1 MDAGDYTGDA
11 TVPGRMQTD
20 ALVEAMNGL
29 GYQVAN
35 LSQRELLHGY
45 DAFLQWKK
53 KSRFELISANLV
65 WQDTGEPLVAP
76 TTVRKVALRDGAK
89 AREVRIGF
97 IGLTR
102 NNPAFQKEGPG
113 GRRIVTVDPFAAA
126 EKLVPALKAKSD
138 IIVAL
143 SSLDVNE
150 ARLLPKRAK
159 EIDLVL
165 GGNGA
170 MQTRTDDFP
179 EDSKIGKASILYVG
193 DQGKFMG
200 EVRLVVD
207 ARKALASTQRAL
219 IGLTRDWPEDET
231 LAKLMET
238 TKLAI
243 NDYNK
248 AQTEAASPFAAPPAA
263 GPAAAPPPGHAAA
276 PAGTPGGAAAGGG
289 YTGSARCGTCH
300 ATEYDV
306 WSRSGHARAWQA
318 LVKAHQD
325 YNPTCVGCHSVG
337 FGKPQG
343 FVSASA
349 TPLLIDVGCESCH
362 GPSGGH
368 PEAVGN
374 GYGATDTRFCIT
386 CHTAENSPDFVPAL
400 YVPKIRHWG
409 QAKGGH

>member
-1 MDAGDYTGDA
+1 
-11 TVPGRMQTD
+11 MQTD
-20 ALVEAMNGL
+20 ALIEAMNGL

-45 DAFLQWKK
+45 DAFLKWKK
-53 KSRFELISANLV
+53 QARFELVSANLV
-65 WQDTGEPLVAP
+65 WQDTGEPVVAP
-76 TTVRKVALRDGAK
+76 TTVRKVALRDGART
-89 AREVRIGF
+89 REVRIGF

-126 EKLVPALKAKSD
+126 EKLVPALKGKSD

-170 MQTRTDDFP
+170 MQTRADDFP
-179 EDSKIGKASILYVG
+179 EDTKIGKASVLYVG
-193 DQGKFMG
+193 DQGKFLG
-200 EVRLVVD
+200 EVRLAVD
-207 ARKALASTQRAL
+207 AKKALASTQRAL
-219 IGLTRDWPEDET
+219 VGLTREWPEDEA

-248 AQTEAASPFAAPPAA
+248 AQTEAASPFAAAPSA
-263 GPAAAPPPGHAAA
+263 GPAAAPAGSPAAA
-276 PAGTPGGAAAGGG
+276 TPG
-289 YTGSARCGTCH
+289 YTGSGRCGACH
-300 ATEYDV
+300 AQEYDV
-306 WSRSGHARAWQA
+306 WGRSGHARAWQA

-325 YNPTCVGCHSVG
+325 YNPTCIGCHSVG

-343 FVSASA
+343 FVNAGA
-349 TPLLIDVGCESCH
+349 TPQLIDVGCESCH

-368 PEAVGN
+368 PEAAGK
-374 GYGATDTRFCIT
+374 GYGATDTASCTT
-386 CHTAENSPDFVPAL
+386 CHTKENSPDFDPAT
-400 YVPKIRHWG
+400 YVPKVRHWDG
-409 QAKGGH
+409 AKAGR